1 MLKAVVSGFLAA
13 VFGFLIV
20 FSLLLTWEHQLSLE
34 AVEYREC
41 GGVWCEAKER

>member
-1 MLKAVVSGFLAA
+1 MLKAAVSCLLAA

-20 FSLLLTWEHQLSLE
+20 LTWEHQLKLE
-34 AVEYREC
+34 AIEYREC